1 MFLFYWRDTKQ
12 LKHILYRLQRLLLR
26 MQINKLVPC
35 YAPFFL
41 LDLDNKT
48 SIIPKSEDDIDA
60 NIPIVNKI

>member
-1 MFLFYWRDTKQ
+1 
-12 LKHILYRLQRLLLR
+12 

-35 YAPFFL
+35 YTPFFL
-41 LDLDNKT
+41 LELDNKT